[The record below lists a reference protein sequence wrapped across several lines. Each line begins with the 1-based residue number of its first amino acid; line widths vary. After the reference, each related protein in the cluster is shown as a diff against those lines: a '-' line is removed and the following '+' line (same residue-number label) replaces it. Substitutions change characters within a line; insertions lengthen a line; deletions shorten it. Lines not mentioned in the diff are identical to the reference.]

1 MARRGS
7 GRHIPPMRSPLKDAL
22 VVQDEAAD
30 PADPHTRLA
39 ALFDAAEAREN
50 AYAAERLSELH
61 ELAARAVTLGEAAGR
76 SEALSAPREA
86 PRALPLR
93 IASGAAGAVLA
104 ACAPLVAEA
113 SVLLAAGAGLAAAA
127 ALVLPF
133 RPPRK
138 PDALALPPPEAFAPK
153 IEGVLSAADK
163 ALRSMT
169 EPHALPAP
177 ERQARTP
184 DEDVLALIQD
194 ALALA
199 RDEPAAAALAEN
211 AERLA
216 RRLGYAPRWEGGS
229 EGLFETMIDP
239 AVPEPLTLR
248 PALVHAD
255 AHRSVPGVRVRAAR

>member
-1 MARRGS
+1 
-7 GRHIPPMRSPLKDAL
+7 MRSPLTDAL
-22 VVQDEAAD
+22 VTQDGPPPPDTGPLDARAL
-30 PADPHTRLA
+30 DPHGRLA
-39 ALFDAAEAREN
+39 VLFGAAEAREN
-50 AYAAERLSELH
+50 AYAAERLAELH
-61 ELAARAVTLGEAAGR
+61 ELAARAVTLGEASGR
-76 SEALSAPREA
+76 AEAMATAPPV

-133 RPPRK
+133 RRPRGSE
-138 PDALALPPPEAFAPK
+138 ALALPPPEAFAPK
-153 IEGVLSAADK
+153 VEGVAAAADR

-177 ERQARTP
+177 AARTATP

-199 RDEPAAAALAEN
+199 RETPAARDLAEN

-216 RRLGYAPRWEGGS
+216 RRLGYAPSFAEGP
-229 EGLFETMIDP
+229 FETMIDP
-239 AVPEPLTLR
+239 AVTEPLTLR
-248 PALVHAD
+248 PALVSSEAG
-255 AHRSVPGVRVRAAR
+255 RSVPGVRVKAAR